1 MNIVGKWKV
10 KELLFPTRNGMVS
23 YTPENLTEGDNA
35 DEIIEVA
42 FAQSWCPLCCLFLIW
57 RDAEQ
62 HQFRII
68 VAQNVNEFGG
78 I

>member
-1 MNIVGKWKV
+1 MRAIQFAFWTIS
-10 KELLFPTRNGMVS
+10 F
-23 YTPENLTEGDNA
+23 NLDNSRHVCA
-35 DEIIEVA
+35 FYQHIEVA
-42 FAQSWCPLCCLFLIW
+42 FAQSWCSLCCLFLIW